1 MSEKDK
7 WYKGS
12 ISFNDFYAEE
22 IDGEVVYKVV
32 ANNKIFSANELFD
45 LETMLNS
52 VGWDVTD
59 ICHDYDISPNDADIL
74 HDGKMIKGYEANKIC
89 REQYKNET
97 EISSAITYAE
107 RKRLEPEMD
116 MIVQKRE
123 NNTNKKLN

>member
-1 MSEKDK
+1 MLKRV
-7 WYKGS
+7 
-12 ISFNDFYAEE
+12 
-22 IDGEVVYKVV
+22 DGEVVYKVV

-45 LETMLNS
+45 LETILNS
-52 VGWDVTD
+52 VGWDVT
-59 ICHDYDISPNDADIL
+59 
-74 HDGKMIKGYEANKIC
+74 NKIC

-97 EISSAITYAE
+97 EVSSAITYAE